1 MSILILQ
8 NVISGRSL
16 DKNVVVLLKEVFHLL
31 GEKQSLIRANLW
43 LFSKHLGLDCGRRE
57 LLPPVAT
64 EMSSLPIMYDKR
76 RASQ

>member
-1 MSILILQ
+1 MIFQ

-43 LFSKHLGLDCGRRE
+43 LFSKHLVLDCGRRE

-64 EMSSLPIMYDKR
+64 EMILSSLPIMYDKR
-76 RASQ
+76 KASQ